1 MTTFNS
7 TPSEPTTSPIP
18 VLELTHVVKRF
29 GAKEAV
35 AGLSLR
41 AYSGQVL
48 AFLGPNGAGKTTTIE
63 MCEGFQKPTSGT
75 IRVLGI
81 DPTKHPDAVRQKV
94 GIMLQG
100 GGSYSGIRVQE
111 MLNLTASYSKDPLDT
126 DWLLQ
131 VLGLDSHRTT
141 TYRRLSGGQKQ
152 RLSLALALVGR
163 PQLVFLDEPT
173 AGMDAQSRLVVWKLI
188 RSLKADDVTVILTT
202 HLMDEAQALAD
213 RVAIID
219 QGRLIAEGTTEELR
233 ASKKSGTSAVFSTS
247 TALPLSSGFL
257 EGIAVRE
264 IKPLHY
270 GITGEL
276 SPDILARLSTAA
288 AQENVL
294 ITSWET
300 KTKSLED
307 IFLDLTGRELRS

>member
-1 MTTFNS
+1 M
-7 TPSEPTTSPIP
+7 
-18 VLELTHVVKRF
+18 VKRF

>member
-7 TPSEPTTSPIP
+7 TSSEPTASSSP
-18 VLELTHVVKRF
+18 VLELTQVVKRF
-29 GAKEAV
+29 GTKEAV

-41 AYSGQVL
+41 AYPGQVL

-63 MCEGFQKPTSGT
+63 MCEGFQKPTSGS

-81 DPTKHPDAVRQKV
+81 DPAKHPDAVRQKV

-126 DWLLQ
+126 DWLLH

-188 RSLKADDVTVILTT
+188 RSLKADGVTVILTT

-213 RVAIID
+213 RVAIIN
-219 QGRLIAEGTTEELR
+219 QGQLVAEGTTEELR
-233 ASKKSGTSAVFSTS
+233 TSKKSGTSAVFSTS
-247 TALPLSSGFL
+247 TALPLSSAPLKDLG
-257 EGIAVRE
+257 VQE

-270 GITGEL
+270 GLTGDL
-276 SPDILARLSTAA
+276 SPDTLARLSAA
-288 AQENVL
+288 AAKENVL

-300 KTKSLED
+300 RTKSLED

>member
-29 GAKEAV
+29 GTKEAV

-41 AYSGQVL
+41 AYSGQIL

-188 RSLKADDVTVILTT
+188 RSLKADGVTVILTT

-276 SPDILARLSTAA
+276 SPDILARLSTTA

>member
-288 AQENVL
+288 AQESVL

>member
-1 MTTFNS
+1 M
-7 TPSEPTTSPIP
+7 
-18 VLELTHVVKRF
+18 VKRF

-288 AQENVL
+288 AQESVL

>member
-1 MTTFNS
+1 M
-7 TPSEPTTSPIP
+7 
-18 VLELTHVVKRF
+18 VKRF
-29 GAKEAV
+29 GTKEAV
-35 AGLSLR
+35 AGLSLQ
-41 AYSGQVL
+41 AYPGQVL

-63 MCEGFQKPTSGT
+63 MCEGFQKPTSGS

-81 DPTKHPDAVRQKV
+81 DPAKHPDAVRQKV

-126 DWLLQ
+126 DWLLH

-188 RSLKADDVTVILTT
+188 RSLKADGVTVILTT

-213 RVAIID
+213 RVAIIN
-219 QGRLIAEGTTEELR
+219 QGQLIAEGTTEELR
-233 ASKKSGTSAVFSTS
+233 TSKKSGTSAVFSTS
-247 TALPLSSGFL
+247 TALPLNSAPLKDLG
-257 EGIAVRE
+257 VQE

-276 SPDILARLSTAA
+276 SPDILARISAA
-288 AQENVL
+288 AAKENVL

-300 KTKSLED
+300 RTKSLED

>member
-7 TPSEPTTSPIP
+7 TPSEPTTSPTP

-188 RSLKADDVTVILTT
+188 RSLKADGVTVILTT